1 MARIRGIGM
10 IIQAL
15 IPVIY
20 LLVVIITLATIVLD
34 IKSLVAEPVQ
44 KINSAL
50 VTISGKLEQT
60 GNVIGSAIEPI
71 GNIDKQLA
79 KTVETIDSIPE
90 VIELP
95 AIPIPDAELPIKP
108 KVKLSSREL
117 TKPVVFVFD
126 IPKIP
131 KEPILKIPK
140 VRVEIE
146 KVPVALPDIPGAK
159 VSVSGLKQTKALL
172 TNNVEIIRSLNKV
185 IGILPNIEV
194 IRDHYQRLIVG
205 EQGLVVIIQKICRN
219 LLVMIILLVGTVL
232 LSLPWLV
239 VKYIKW
245 ASPQVTAGWQLLRGV
260 SQ

>member
-20 LLVVIITLATIVLD
+20 LLVVIITLVTIVLD

-60 GNVIGSAIEPI
+60 GNVIGSAIAPI
-71 GNIDKQLA
+71 GDLEKKLA
-79 KTVETIDSIPE
+79 KTAKTIDSIPE

-146 KVPVALPDIPGAK
+146 KVPVALPDIRGAK

-172 TNNVEIIRSLNKV
+172 TKNVEIIRSLNKV
-185 IGILPNIEV
+185 IGILPNLEV

-205 EQGLVVIIQKICRN
+205 EEGLVVIIKKICRN

-245 ASPQVTAGWQLLRGV
+245 ASPQLTAGWQLLRGV

>member
-1 MARIRGIGM
+1 MARIRGIGL

-20 LLVVIITLATIVLD
+20 LLVVILTLATIVLD
-34 IKSLVAEPVQ
+34 INSLVGGPVQ
-44 KINSAL
+44 EIDSAL
-50 VTISGKLEQT
+50 VTISGKFEQT
-60 GNVIGSAIEPI
+60 GNVIGSAIAPI
-71 GNIDKQLA
+71 GDLDKKLA

-90 VIELP
+90 EIELP
-95 AIPIPDAELPIKP
+95 TIPIPDVELPIKP

-117 TKPVVFVFD
+117 NKPVVFVFD

-146 KVPVALPDIPGAK
+146 KVPVALPDIPGVK
-159 VSVSGLKQTKALL
+159 VSVSGLKETKALL
-172 TNNVEIIRSLNKV
+172 TQNVEIIGTLNKV

-205 EQGLVVIIQKICRN
+205 EQGLLVIIQKICRN
-219 LLVMIILLVGTVL
+219 LLVMIILLAGTVL

-245 ASPQVTAGWQLLRGV
+245 ASPQLTAGWQLIRGV

>member
-1 MARIRGIGM
+1 MARIKGIGI

-20 LLVVIITLATIVLD
+20 LLVVTITLATIVLD
-34 IKSLVAEPVQ
+34 IQSLVGEPVQ
-44 KINSAL
+44 EIDSAL
-50 VTISGKLEQT
+50 VTISGKLDQA

-71 GNIDKQLA
+71 GDLDKKLA

-90 VIELP
+90 EIEIP
-95 AIPIPDAELPIKP
+95 AIPIPDVKLPIKP
-108 KVKLSSREL
+108 RVKLSSREL
-117 TKPVVFVFD
+117 KKPVVFVFD

-131 KEPILKIPK
+131 KKPILKIPK

-146 KVPVALPDIPGAK
+146 KVPVALPDIPGMK

-172 TNNVEIIRSLNKV
+172 TKNVEIIGTLNKV

-194 IRDHYQRLIVG
+194 IRDHYQKLIVG
-205 EQGLVVIIQKICRN
+205 EQGLLVIINKICRN
-219 LLVMIILLVGTVL
+219 LFIMIILLVGTLL

-245 ASPQVTAGWQLLRGV
+245 ASPQLTAGWQLLKGV